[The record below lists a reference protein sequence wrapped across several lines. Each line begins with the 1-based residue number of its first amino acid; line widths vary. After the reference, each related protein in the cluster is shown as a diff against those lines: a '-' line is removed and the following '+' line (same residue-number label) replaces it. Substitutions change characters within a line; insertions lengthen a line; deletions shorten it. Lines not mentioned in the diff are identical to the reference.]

1 MTPATR
7 AAAILLLG
15 AGLGLAETAP
25 ARAVE
30 PDWTML
36 DAMAE
41 QAFLCEQASE
51 KEYWSGVPRR
61 MMAALEIRLACLEEV
76 AATLAAEF
84 YPSGAFG
91 PGGMKARLGDLQ
103 AETGRLFGAIHTQP
117 LPCTAHAHDAH
128 AHACGPIYEV
138 WARENTVAAVR
149 AAVDAMIDR
158 LKDQSPLHTP

>member
-15 AGLGLAETAP
+15 AGMGLAPPGP
-25 ARAVE
+25 ARAAE
-30 PDWTML
+30 PDYAML

-61 MMAALEIRLACLEEV
+61 MMAALEIRLACLEEI
-76 AATLAAEF
+76 AATLADEF
-84 YPSGAFG
+84 YPPDAFG

-103 AETGRLFGAIHTQP
+103 AQTGRLFGAIHTHP
-117 LPCTAHAHDAH
+117 LPCATGTD
-128 AHACGPIYEV
+128 ACGPIYEV

-149 AAVDAMIDR
+149 DAVDAMIDR
-158 LKDQSPLHTP
+158 LKDQSPLHTQ